1 MVTITL
7 PRAVGRGVPA
17 GGLTGQVLVKTT
29 GMDYDTRWAT
39 PEGGGSEG
47 IQPPFL
53 ISYTTG
59 LQEAL
64 NLKANLSDTIIS
76 VTTSRDLAT
85 TDNGAVLEVN
95 SASAVTLTVPSTL
108 PAGFNCIVSQVGAG
122 QVTIAAGTS
131 ATVTAY
137 QEAKTPGQWG
147 EIAVRVRGTAGVA
160 VVSGGA
166 IKGGGSGGVVPEP
179 QLPANL
185 TPPAITGTPTVGQ
198 TLSVSNGTWTNSP
211 TSFAYQWRRNGS
223 NIAGATANTYALASD
238 DAGTMISCLV
248 TATNADG
255 QSSSLTGELSVEAVS
270 TAPRYIV
277 GTDFAGDP
285 DDALAF
291 DVVLDAH
298 KGGVINLIG
307 VVADSSLET
316 SAPGVKAMLK
326 AHGYPAIPVYAYQG
340 SAGAYNDNYS
350 GQLRDRFGT
359 PGETRAAYADDVTGY
374 RTLLAGAPDG
384 SVKIIGL
391 GALTSL
397 SRLLNSPAD
406 GISPLTGRQLVAAKV
421 INLTQVGG
429 NFPSSGTTPEYNLSR
444 DIAASQNVY
453 TNWPTPIIAH
463 GFEPGSSVLSGPPYG
478 ADPQIDPAK
487 YAFDLG
493 QSVGYLSGNL
503 KRSSWDPLAAHYAI
517 YGPRTAYG
525 FGGQNGTMTIDAQGN
540 NVWSASPA
548 GNVSYV
554 SRIASTSALGREL
567 DRIAA
572 AVDLSNPAPDSDS
585 FLLDFTEGTGR
596 RSVGPN
602 PNDIAYF
609 GWESLTQ
616 IPVWQASV
624 GPDFDGGDV
633 AWMKH
638 RPSYAS
644 QNIAFAAVVNLDSV
658 ASPRIIASRADG
670 AGKQYWFLRLNA
682 GKLEFVLFNSAQ
694 AGFPATSPTTDV
706 ATGTNVMV
714 SFLLINGDTLVL
726 RKNGVQVHAAT
737 LGAKLNPTVS
747 DARLLFGARINSSD
761 ALADFM
767 DGRLIASGFKA
778 NANASDLTTIEAN
791 LRAVSATK
799 GIIIP

>member
-1 MVTITL
+1 MIIRVLTTEKVTAGL
-7 PRAVGRGVPA
+7 KVVDQPGPA
-17 GGLTGQVLVKTT
+17 
-29 GMDYDTRWAT
+29 
-39 PEGGGSEG
+39 
-47 IQPPFL
+47 
-53 ISYTTG
+53 
-59 LQEAL
+59 
-64 NLKANLSDTIIS
+64 LKAL
-76 VTTSRDLAT
+76 DLAT
-85 TDNGAVLEVN
+85 PMRLAVSDAEPVARLAVLPDTVPLYALIANQGAPAVN
-95 SASAVTLTVPSTL
+95 LAARLKASSAV
-108 PAGFNCIVSQVGAG
+108 
-122 QVTIAAGTS
+122 S
-131 ATVTAY
+131 A
-137 QEAKTPGQWG
+137 
-147 EIAVRVRGTAGVA
+147 
-160 VVSGGA
+160 
-166 IKGGGSGGVVPEP
+166 
-179 QLPANL
+179 
-185 TPPAITGTPTVGQ
+185 
-198 TLSVSNGTWTNSP
+198 TLSV
-211 TSFAYQWRRNGS
+211 AEAEAVLL
-223 NIAGATANTYALASD
+223 AGAVN
-238 DAGTMISCLV
+238 
-248 TATNADG
+248 AT
-255 QSSSLTGELSVEAVS
+255 SSLTGELSVEAVS
-270 TAPRYIV
+270 SAPRYIV
-277 GTDFAGDP
+277 DTDFAGDP
-285 DDALAF
+285 DDALGLGN
-291 DVVLDAH
+291 VVDAH
-298 KGGVINLIG
+298 EADAINLLG
-307 VVADSSLET
+307 VVVSSSLET
-316 SAPGVKAMLK
+316 SAPGVKGFLEAYG
-326 AHGYPAIPVYAYQG
+326 HGSIPVYAYQG

-374 RTLLAGAPDG
+374 RTLLAGAPDA

-397 SRLLNSPAD
+397 SRLLDSPAD

-429 NFPSSGTTPEYNLSR
+429 AFPNSGATPEYNLSR
-444 DIAASQNVY
+444 DIAASRNVY
-453 TNWPTPIIAH
+453 TTWPTPIIAH

-478 ADPQIDPAK
+478 ADPQIDPIK
-487 YAFDLG
+487 YAFDLS
-493 QSVGYLSGNL
+493 QAAGYLSGNL

-517 YGPRTAYG
+517 YGPRSSYG
-525 FGGQNGTMTIDAQGN
+525 LGGANGTMTIDDAGN

-616 IPVWQASV
+616 IPVWQAGV

-644 QNIAFAAVVNLDSV
+644 QSIAFAAVVNLDSV

-694 AGFPATSPTTDV
+694 AGFTATSPTTDV

-778 NANASDLTTIEAN
+778 NANASDLTAMEAN
-791 LRAVSATK
+791 LRSIAAAK
-799 GIIIP
+799 GITVP